1 MDDVWC
7 GFVDSHVGSVCVLGV
22 FFVWVL
28 LVSNQNG
35 HFSCMLGSGGVKM
48 CAMLLWA
55 WMMRF

>member
-28 LVSNQNG
+28 LVLS
-35 HFSCMLGSGGVKM
+35 
-48 CAMLLWA
+48 
-55 WMMRF
+55 